1 MWVIY
6 NSNIQHEKQSKKM
19 LDGLDTAEYR
29 LSELKIRF
37 NRHFTNWS
45 ILRKRVIKMK
55 EHVQV
60 FHTAR
65 GLLKARILLK
75 FFLSFPSLVDH
86 VLSELNTMT
95 HPSWVA
101 LHSMAYSFTELDKAV
116 VHVNLMLGK
125 TEGRRRRG
133 WPRMRWL
140 DSITDSMHMSLGKL
154 WGLVMDREVL
164 HAAIHGVTKSRTRL
178 SNWTELPKYLRTIVL
193 CQQDW
198 TSYNYSYGKKK
209 KNGHKKV

>member
-19 LDGLDTAEYR
+19 LYGLDTAEYR

-116 VHVNLMLGK
+116 VHVIRLVSFRCPSVDRKRTCGIY
-125 TEGRRRRG
+125 
-133 WPRMRWL
+133 
-140 DSITDSMHMSLGKL
+140 SKL
-154 WGLVMDREVL
+154 WTQWGKWG
-164 HAAIHGVTKSRTRL
+164 GVSWESSSDLYAVQCVK
-178 SNWTELPKYLRTIVL
+178 
-193 CQQDW
+193 
-198 TSYNYSYGKKK
+198 
-209 KNGHKKV
+209 